1 MMLEVEDD
9 AGLQLARAKTRPE
22 LAQNKSALARAYLSE
37 ESATR
42 QRLCATPGLQ
52 GQMGSVNRRML
63 CGTGK
68 SAHSGKGKKN
78 PTFPL
83 HVKQDLFHHLQCS

>member
-9 AGLQLARAKTRPE
+9 AGLQLARAQTRPE
-22 LAQNKSALARAYLSE
+22 LAQNKFALPSAYLSE

-42 QRLCATPGLQ
+42 QRLCVTPGLR

-63 CGTGK
+63 RGTGK
-68 SAHSGKGKKN
+68 SAHSGKGKKI

>member
-1 MMLEVEDD
+1 MEDD
-9 AGLQLARAKTRPE
+9 AGLQLDRAKTRSE
-22 LAQNKSALARAYLSE
+22 LAQNRYALPSAYLSE

-42 QRLCATPGLQ
+42 QRLCATLSLLGR
-52 GQMGSVNRRML
+52 MGSVNRRMF

-83 HVKQDLFHHLQCS
+83 HVKQDLFYHLHCS